1 MDDKFKNFFGGKRAV
16 NNETNQTNGSNLLN
30 SKLIII
36 FDFIQEDSNSNM
48 TLFDVKNKINSLFNI
63 HEYEYELFI
72 NEIPI
77 SQLED
82 EVVIR
87 PLLNKYNTNTI
98 IIKAYKNIFDIQND
112 LNNYEHFLSNNISLK
127 NNEINKLNIEYE
139 NIKKDL
145 QNL

>member
-16 NNETNQTNGSNLLN
+16 NNEINQINGSNLLN

-36 FDFIQEDSNSNM
+36 FDFIHEDFNSNM
-48 TLFDVKNKINSLFNI
+48 TFFDVKNKINSLFNI

-77 SQLED
+77 SHLED
-82 EVVIR
+82 EVVIG
-87 PLLNKYNTNTI
+87 PLLNKYNTNKI
-98 IIKAYKNIFDIQND
+98 ILKAYKNIFDIQND

>member
-16 NNETNQTNGSNLLN
+16 NNEINQINGSNLLN

-36 FDFIQEDSNSNM
+36 FDFIHEDFNSNM
-48 TLFDVKNKINSLFNI
+48 TFFDVKNKINSLFNI

-77 SQLED
+77 SHLED

-87 PLLNKYNTNTI
+87 PLLNKYNTNKI
-98 IIKAYKNIFDIQND
+98 ILKAYKNIFDIQND

>member
-1 MDDKFKNFFGGKRAV
+1 MDDKFKNFFDGKRAV
-16 NNETNQTNGSNLLN
+16 NNKINQINGSNLLN

-36 FDFIQEDSNSNM
+36 FDFIQEDFNSNI

-77 SQLED
+77 SHLED
-82 EVVIR
+82 EVVIG
-87 PLLNKYNTNTI
+87 PLLNKYNTNKI
-98 IIKAYKNIFDIQND
+98 ILKAYKNIFDIQND